1 MLDRGALIYR
11 MFGRVLSDILRD
23 FHAAEMGSA
32 HRAEMGTLRPFHWK
46 GLIVK
51 RTRGFGIER

>member
-11 MFGRVLSDILRD
+11 MFGRVLSNILRD

-32 HRAEMGTLRPFHWK
+32 HRAEMGTLRPFHGK

-51 RTRGFGIER
+51 